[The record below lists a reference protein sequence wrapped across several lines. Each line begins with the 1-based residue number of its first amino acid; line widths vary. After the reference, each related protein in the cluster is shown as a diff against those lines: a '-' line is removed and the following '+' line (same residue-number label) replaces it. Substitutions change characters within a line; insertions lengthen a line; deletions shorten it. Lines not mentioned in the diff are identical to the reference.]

1 MSVARSKFSTT
12 LSFTLAFAL
21 VACGGGGAPPPT
33 GGGTPTPTP
42 TPSACSLSQRQQF
55 VKAAVDEWYLFPEL
69 VDNTVNPASFTN
81 LQSYIDALVAPARAQ
96 SKDRFFSFITSIA
109 EENALINSGA
119 SAGFGIRLGLDTGRS
134 EEHTSEL

>member
-1 MSVARSKFSTT
+1 MVRGSARSAYPGICERVAIMSFARSKFSTT
-12 LSFTLAFAL
+12 LSVTLAFAL

-69 VDNTVNPASFTN
+69 VDNT
-81 LQSYIDALVAPARAQ
+81 
-96 SKDRFFSFITSIA
+96 DRKSVV
-109 EENALINSGA
+109 
-119 SAGFGIRLGLDTGRS
+119 
-134 EEHTSEL
+134 

>member
-81 LQSYIDALVAPARAQ
+81 LQSYIDALVREEERRVGKECVSTCRSRWSPTHE
-96 SKDRFFSFITSIA
+96 KKKEHKSIC
-109 EENALINSGA
+109 
-119 SAGFGIRLGLDTGRS
+119 
-134 EEHTSEL
+134 